1 MSNVMRLSLSLERRL
16 FDRLEKLVADSGYH
30 SRSGFVRDLIRDCLV
45 QREWRGNQVLLGTI
59 SLLYDH
65 HKRGLSARLIHQ
77 QHHFSGAVL
86 ATTHVHLDER
96 LCAEMIMVRGRGKD
110 IKALVDRLRR
120 EEGVLHA
127 KLATGS
133 TGKRLI

>member
-1 MSNVMRLSLSLERRL
+1 MSDVVRLSLSLERRL
-16 FDRLEKLVADSGYH
+16 FGRLEKLVADSGYS

-45 QREWRGNQVLLGTI
+45 QQEWRGSKVLLGTI

-65 HKRGLSARLIHQ
+65 HKRGLSERLIRR
-77 QHHFSGAVL
+77 QHHFSGVVL
-86 ATTHVHLDER
+86 ASTHVHLDER

-110 IKALVDRLRR
+110 IKVLADRLRR

-127 KLATGS
+127 KLAMGS
-133 TGKRLI
+133 TGKSLI